1 MQVISNIRSWNN
13 QRRAFNELNKLTDR
27 ELFDIGIHR
36 SNIAAVARGNGNRSF

>member
-13 QRRAFNELNKLTDR
+13 VRKACNELNRLSDR

-36 SNIAAVARGNGNRSF
+36 GNISTMVRGSAHRNH